1 MKKINH
7 NLSENE
13 ALALQIIQEDGGADA
28 KTLSEQLGASKHY
41 TMNLVSKLKQQNLIA
56 IKRAG
61 DDLWINLTKKG
72 QMLMQ
77 YLWPESNAAFAV

>member
-1 MKKINH
+1 MKKVNH
-7 NLSENE
+7 NLSDNE
-13 ALALQIIQEDGGADA
+13 ALALQIIQEDGGEDA
-28 KTLSEQLGASKHY
+28 KTLADQLGTSKKY